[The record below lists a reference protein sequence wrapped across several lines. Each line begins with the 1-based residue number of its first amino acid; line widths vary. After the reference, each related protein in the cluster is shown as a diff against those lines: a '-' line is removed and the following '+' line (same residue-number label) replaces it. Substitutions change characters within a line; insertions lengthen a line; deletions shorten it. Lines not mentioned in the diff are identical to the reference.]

1 MVFNFVAGE
10 ITVGST
16 VFGLA
21 SHWSRL
27 AFHEGVALGGTSN
40 KLFVVR
46 STNNNTTICMHR
58 HMLMYPSMYLF

>member
-1 MVFNFVAGE
+1 MSL
-10 ITVGST
+10 VGST

-46 STNNNTTICMHR
+46 STNNTPPYACTDTCICTQVCT
-58 HMLMYPSMYLF
+58 YLF